1 MENEQPGYREVIEEI
16 AADRGIE
23 HGSGMPTEGGDD
35 FPEPNYEQSAVGHH
49 LYTWHDDVTKEM
61 FRVQIAHPVRSGL
74 DFWCILNV
82 SYRRDKNANPV
93 SILNNKRWNLTSTSN
108 TDGHIRS
115 LNRRMKNRGWDARL
129 TLIEQHLNSAVEI
142 GDDLIDLSSVEDPP
156 PAQYTVWPF
165 VEYGE
170 HNIIAADGGST
181 KSLMAMALAISYSYG
196 KVVMPGTKVDLEPKP
211 VLFLDYESSQVTQ
224 ARRRRQ
230 LLAGINTPEEAG
242 RIFYKRMYSP
252 IQDAARELYDLI
264 ASRSIGMV
272 IIDSGARA
280 VGGETSSE
288 EMVIPY
294 FNAVAS
300 WGVTILTIAHK
311 PKDPTT
317 RGPAGVAQWWNQ
329 ARNYWELV
337 KDQTPGQNEVHLSVR
352 HDKANDESLH
362 VPVNYRISFGESIE
376 YHEMNAPVSTAI
388 MSQLPISTQVTDY
401 LLNNPQSTIGEIADG
416 IERSKKVVDN
426 EIRKNEGKLYY
437 GSSEKYNRRWSLIEE
452 NETDTQQ
459 QWWEKD

>member
-181 KSLMAMALAISYSYG
+181 L
-196 KVVMPGTKVDLEPKP
+196 
-211 VLFLDYESSQVTQ
+211 
-224 ARRRRQ
+224 
-230 LLAGINTPEEAG
+230 
-242 RIFYKRMYSP
+242 
-252 IQDAARELYDLI
+252 
-264 ASRSIGMV
+264 
-272 IIDSGARA
+272 
-280 VGGETSSE
+280 
-288 EMVIPY
+288 
-294 FNAVAS
+294 
-300 WGVTILTIAHK
+300 
-311 PKDPTT
+311 
-317 RGPAGVAQWWNQ
+317 
-329 ARNYWELV
+329 
-337 KDQTPGQNEVHLSVR
+337 
-352 HDKANDESLH
+352 
-362 VPVNYRISFGESIE
+362 
-376 YHEMNAPVSTAI
+376 
-388 MSQLPISTQVTDY
+388 
-401 LLNNPQSTIGEIADG
+401 
-416 IERSKKVVDN
+416 
-426 EIRKNEGKLYY
+426 
-437 GSSEKYNRRWSLIEE
+437 SLIHI
-452 NETDTQQ
+452 
-459 QWWEKD
+459 

>member
-1 MENEQPGYREVIEEI
+1 MEGERPGYRETIEEI
-16 AADRGIE
+16 AEYKGIE
-23 HGSGMPTEGGDD
+23 HGSGMPTHTAEGQSE
-35 FPEPNYEQSAVGHH
+35 FPDPDYEQNAVGHH

-61 FRVQIAHPVRSGL
+61 FRIEIAHPVRSGL
-74 DFWCILNV
+74 DFWCVLTV
-82 SYRRDKNANPV
+82 SYRRNKNAKPV
-93 SILNNKRWNLTSTSN
+93 GILNNKRWNLTSTSN

-115 LNRRMKNRGWDARL
+115 LNRRMKDRGWDARL
-129 TLIEQHLNSAVEI
+129 TLVEQSLNSVVEI
-142 GDDLIDLSSVEDPP
+142 GDDLVDLSTIENPP
-156 PAQYTVWPF
+156 PVQYAVWPF

-170 HNIIAADGGST
+170 HNIIAADGGTT
-181 KSLMAMALAISYSYG
+181 KSLMAMAMAVSYSYG
-196 KVVMPGTKVDLEPKP
+196 KIVMPGTSVPLDPKP
-211 VLFLDYESSQVTQ
+211 TLYLDYESSSATQ

-230 LLAGINTPEEAG
+230 LLAGIGIAEEAG
-242 RIFYKRMYSP
+242 KILYKRMYSP
-252 IQDAARELYDLI
+252 VQDAATELYDLI
-264 ASRSIGMV
+264 ASRGVGMV

-311 PKDPTT
+311 PKDSTS

-362 VPVNYRISFGESIE
+362 VPLSYRLAFGEDIR
-376 YHEMNAPVSTAI
+376 YHGLDTPVSTNI
-388 MSQLPISTQVTDY
+388 MSQMPISTQITNF
-401 LLNNPQSTIGEIADG
+401 LLNSPQSTVKEIAIG
-416 IERSKKVVDN
+416 IERSDKVVDN

-437 GSSEKYNRRWSLIEE
+437 GSKEAYNRRWSLIEDKKE
-452 NETDTQQ
+452 DP
-459 QWWEKD
+459 WAIL